1 MSAATPPARPTGRST
16 PGLASVTRLPTPSAA
31 PAPTSVQG
39 ALALDTTPRLDPPPP
54 PPSGAQR
61 PGDVV
66 ALEPASRARLDAWVH
81 RYLQAVV
88 EIVSGDRPITQL
100 LRWTEPDVYAALG
113 RRAALVARAGGH
125 VAGRGRS
132 RGAVR
137 PAVLG
142 VHTTLVSEGAVEA
155 CVHVRHGHR
164 SRAVAARFELIRDR
178 WQCVAL
184 ELG

>member
-1 MSAATPPARPTGRST
+1 MPDPAPSERPTRPSG
-16 PGLASVTRLPTPSAA
+16 PGLASVTRLPTST
-31 PAPTSVQG
+31 PTSVQG

-54 PPSGAQR
+54 PPSSGHR

-66 ALEPASRARLDAWVH
+66 DLEPVTRARLDAWVH

-113 RRAALVARAGGH
+113 RRASLVARAGGH
-125 VAGRGRS
+125 VPGRGRG

-137 PAVLG
+137 PSVLG
-142 VHTTLVSEGAVEA
+142 VHTTLVNEGAVEA

-164 SRAVAARFELIRDR
+164 SRAVAARFELSRGR

-184 ELG
+184 EMG